1 MPFESPR
8 HRQLRLHW
16 RLAAATLILGLPL
29 CISMGNFSDWL
40 VFVTYAIVTLVAW
53 RWSKLE
59 PQGSVVGQV
68 MAAYGLLLISSL
80 NTHGMAGRVAVGPVG
95 FAAFACVIMY
105 AASSYFGRSGMISS
119 VIASVFALVFFKF
132 SAATFLAAIQL
143 GMGIALGAHKFQLL
157 QEIGVAQAELE
168 ILATR
173 DALTNLENRRGL
185 LSAFERYVALATR
198 RDAPLLL
205 TVWDV
210 NDLKS
215 VNDNEGHAAGDAQ
228 LKAFAQA
235 LQDGARSEDAFFR
248 IGGDE
253 FVGLH
258 LGLEEGQAV
267 IERVQSAYADVAA
280 GWAAVAADLEATLAE
295 ADVKLYRAKAHLRA
309 SATLEEL
316 EANG

>member
-1 MPFESPR
+1 MTLESPR
-8 HRQLRLHW
+8 DRQLRLHW
-16 RLAAATLILGLPL
+16 RLAVATLILGFPL
-29 CISMGNFSDWL
+29 CIPMGNLSDWL
-40 VFVTYAIVTLVAW
+40 VFVTFTIVTLVAW
-53 RWSKLE
+53 RWGKLE
-59 PQGSVVGQV
+59 PEWSVVGHIV
-68 MAAYGLLLISSL
+68 AAYGLLLVSSL
-80 NTHGMAGRVAVGPVG
+80 NTHGVAGRVAVGPVG

-105 AASSYFGRSGMISS
+105 ATSSYFGRVGAISS
-119 VIASVFALVFFKF
+119 LAASLFALVFFKF
-132 SAATFLAAIQL
+132 SPATFLAAIQL
-143 GMGIALGAHKFQLL
+143 GLGIVLGFHKFQLL
-157 QEIGVAQAELE
+157 EEMGAVQAELQL
-168 ILATR
+168 LATR

-185 LSAFERYVALATR
+185 ISAFDRYVALATR
-198 RDAPLLL
+198 REVPLLVS
-205 TVWDV
+205 VWDV

-258 LGLEEGQAV
+258 LGLEDGQAL
-267 IERVQSAYADVAA
+267 IERVQAAYADVAA
-280 GWAAVAADLEATLAE
+280 GWAPVEAGLEATLEA
-295 ADVKLYRAKAHLRA
+295 ADVKLYRAKAHMRA

>member
-1 MPFESPR
+1 MTLESPR

-16 RLAAATLILGLPL
+16 RLAVATLILGFPL

-40 VFVTYAIVTLVAW
+40 VFVTYVVMTLVAW

-59 PQGSVVGQV
+59 PEWSVIGQI

-105 AASSYFGRSGMISS
+105 ATSAYFGRLGAISS
-119 VIASVFALVFFKF
+119 LVASLFALVFFKF
-132 SAATFLAAIQL
+132 SPTTFLAVIQL
-143 GMGIALGAHKFQLL
+143 GLGIVLGFQKFLL
-157 QEIGVAQAELE
+157 LEEIGAVQDELQV
-168 ILATR
+168 LATR

-185 LSAFERYVALATR
+185 TSAFERYVALATR
-198 RDAPLLL
+198 REVPLLL

-215 VNDNEGHAAGDAQ
+215 VNDAEGHAAGDKHLQ
-228 LKAFAQA
+228 TFAQA

-258 LGLEEGQAV
+258 LGLEHGQAV
-267 IERVQSAYADVAA
+267 IERVQAMYADVAA
-280 GWAAVAADLEATLAE
+280 GWAPVGAGLEATLEE
-295 ADVKLYRAKAHLRA
+295 ADVKLYRAKAHMKA